1 MEIHTKYASLAA
13 LIALLQTTINCQNNF
28 LLRAALDLKWN
39 VRKIHFLN
47 AIPEKNVFA
56 CQNKNNQVYDKTVN
70 IHYIK
75 CIIFD
80 SFFISGNVE
89 LLFLQKCID
98 IAVINSVPN
107 ISVFYDFAIGLYF
120 HHLIKRNLKKGKP
133 IFNR

>member
-13 LIALLQTTINCQNNF
+13 LMALLQTTINCQNNF

-39 VRKIHFLN
+39 VRKIHFLI

-80 SFFISGNVE
+80 SFLISGNVE
-89 LLFLQKCID
+89 LPFLQKCIQID
-98 IAVINSVPN
+98 IFYIYNSFPTRLQLSLQN
-107 ISVFYDFAIGLYF
+107 ITKFYICYAKNCAMY
-120 HHLIKRNLKKGKP
+120 RKGV
-133 IFNR
+133 